1 MASPASAS
9 ARPLS
14 LTLTVPFPRYS
25 SRVLPLPFS
34 RRLPSRRVALAPG
47 RPGAALLSS
56 LSDAR
61 EQDEE
66 EEEEFYEDGDERQ
79 EYDDDEEE
87 QEYDEED
94 EELVEVG
101 YVSGAHGVRGD
112 VLVTPRTDFPELRFA
127 TVTHV

>member
-1 MASPASAS
+1 LP
-9 ARPLS
+9 
-14 LTLTVPFPRYS
+14 S
-25 SRVLPLPFS
+25 SRL
-34 RRLPSRRVALAPG
+34 LPSRRVALAPG

>member
-1 MASPASAS
+1 MRNRYRRDQGFAAHPSYPSLCSSCDPLTPRRSPAA
-9 ARPLS
+9 
-14 LTLTVPFPRYS
+14 TGRYT
-25 SRVLPLPFS
+25 
-34 RRLPSRRVALAPG
+34 
-47 RPGAALLSS
+47 ALLSS

-66 EEEEFYEDGDERQ
+66 EEEEFYEEGDEQQ
-79 EYDDDEEE
+79 EYDDEEEE

-94 EELVEVG
+94 DELVEVG